1 MKKFITVMLS
11 MVLIISCMIMP
22 VSAFASQE
30 ITVNGDLSYEK
41 LKMENSDNVPPVVPA
56 EGTFG
61 NDLLWNV
68 DSNNKLTISGTGEM
82 PDFNLESDRPWH
94 NYREIVTSVEIK
106 DGITNVSKYAFG
118 NFENLISVS
127 LPDSITEI
135 EANAFAYCWKLT
147 SINMP
152 YKLKSIGSNAFNV
165 TGIQSIIIPDGV
177 TYIGGSAF
185 KNAQLTSVIIP
196 DGIKQIY
203 EKTFAGCP
211 LTSVSI
217 PDSVTVI
224 GYAAFYECDK
234 LTSIII
240 PESVSEV
247 SDRAFYGCTAIEQ
260 ALIEGEPYIADG
272 ALPAKKYI
280 YQRDINFGSI
290 TISPDKMEYTGNFL
304 EPDVTVKTYLGKTL
318 KEGTDY
324 EIWAWSDNRYAGTGE
339 VTIYG
344 TGQYRGKIKGTFEIT
359 KPGTEIIF
367 EGKDIVRIGG
377 ADRYETSV
385 CAADQLKKRLGIRE
399 FDNIVVASGDGYAD
413 ALSGTYLAK
422 VKNAPVLLVGDN
434 GLSEKYI
441 SKYIDNNLSAG
452 GTVYIL
458 GGTGVITQN
467 FENILKDG
475 SHKVERL
482 GGTDR
487 YATNMMILEAAGA
500 ASEDMLVCSGDGFAD
515 ALSASAVGKPVLLVN
530 KNLYDGQKSYLDK
543 LSGRKYYIIGGNGAV
558 SSAVEKEIK
567 IYGKTVRLCGDN
579 RYATSSAVAR
589 EFFGDK
595 AEAAVFAFGD
605 DFPDGLSAGPLAA
618 SIEAPLL
625 LVTSTN
631 TADAA
636 AYVSYNKITKA
647 AVMGGPKLIPNSVIY
662 GILNS

>member
-280 YQRDINFGSI
+280 
-290 TISPDKMEYTGNFL
+290 
-304 EPDVTVKTYLGKTL
+304 
-318 KEGTDY
+318 
-324 EIWAWSDNRYAGTGE
+324 
-339 VTIYG
+339 
-344 TGQYRGKIKGTFEIT
+344 
-359 KPGTEIIF
+359 
-367 EGKDIVRIGG
+367 
-377 ADRYETSV
+377 
-385 CAADQLKKRLGIRE
+385 
-399 FDNIVVASGDGYAD
+399 
-413 ALSGTYLAK
+413 
-422 VKNAPVLLVGDN
+422 
-434 GLSEKYI
+434 
-441 SKYIDNNLSAG
+441 
-452 GTVYIL
+452 
-458 GGTGVITQN
+458 
-467 FENILKDG
+467 
-475 SHKVERL
+475 
-482 GGTDR
+482 
-487 YATNMMILEAAGA
+487 
-500 ASEDMLVCSGDGFAD
+500 
-515 ALSASAVGKPVLLVN
+515 
-530 KNLYDGQKSYLDK
+530 
-543 LSGRKYYIIGGNGAV
+543 
-558 SSAVEKEIK
+558 
-567 IYGKTVRLCGDN
+567 
-579 RYATSSAVAR
+579 
-589 EFFGDK
+589 
-595 AEAAVFAFGD
+595 
-605 DFPDGLSAGPLAA
+605 
-618 SIEAPLL
+618 
-625 LVTSTN
+625 
-631 TADAA
+631 
-636 AYVSYNKITKA
+636 
-647 AVMGGPKLIPNSVIY
+647 
-662 GILNS
+662 